1 MCLPQTAVENN
12 PFLPPVRFSE
22 PPVNAGSCSLFPGS
36 SAQCPVKSHPKGVH
50 RVSKLIMRLA
60 STMLLLAALS
70 TAALA
75 SGGDPQP
82 PTPKSPVLPPSLQIR

>member
-12 PFLPPVRFSE
+12 PFLPLVRFSE
-22 PPVNAGSCSLFPGS
+22 PPVNAGFCSLFPGMPP
-36 SAQCPVKSHPKGVH
+36 QCRARSHPKGVH
-50 RVSKLIMRLA
+50 RVSQLILRLA
-60 STMLLLAALS
+60 STLLLLAALS